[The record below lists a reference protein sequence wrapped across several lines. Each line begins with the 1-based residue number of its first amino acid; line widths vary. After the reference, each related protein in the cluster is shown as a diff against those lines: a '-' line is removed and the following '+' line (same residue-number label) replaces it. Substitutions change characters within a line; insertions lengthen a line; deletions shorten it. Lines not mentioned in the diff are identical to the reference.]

1 DPGRVLPTSRRN
13 EVISFVKSGL
23 RDLSISRTSFKWGV
37 PVPGDDDHIMYVW
50 VDALTNYLTA
60 VGYPDTEAE
69 SFKTYW
75 PADVHMVGKD
85 ILRFHAVYWPAFL
98 MAAGLE
104 PPKRIF
110 AHGWWTVEGQKMSKS
125 LGNFIPPDEIVEKYG
140 LDQTRYFMMREL
152 PFGNDGNFSHT
163 AMVNRMNSDLAND
176 FGNLAQRVLSMINKN
191 CDGMV
196 PTPGLLTVDDSA
208 LLVPARELL
217 VTMREHIDVQA
228 IHHSLAA
235 LWDVVGEANRYVDSQ
250 APWALKKTD
259 PERMATVLYVLAEVI
274 RHLAILAQP
283 VVPEAAGKMLDQLA
297 IAEDQRSFAALA
309 EDGMLRPDTPLP
321 KPQGVFPRYA
331 GAEEADA

>member
-1 DPGRVLPTSRRN
+1 MS
-13 EVISFVKSGL
+13 
-23 RDLSISRTSFKWGV
+23 
-37 PVPGDDDHIMYVW
+37 
-50 VDALTNYLTA
+50 
-60 VGYPDTEAE
+60 
-69 SFKTYW
+69 
-75 PADVHMVGKD
+75 
-85 ILRFHAVYWPAFL
+85 
-98 MAAGLE
+98 AGLA

-125 LGNFIPPDEIVEKYG
+125 VGNFIPPEQVVDQYG

-191 CDGMV
+191 CAAAV
-196 PTPGLLTVDDSA
+196 PAPGSLSIEDASLLRSARA
-208 LLVPARELL
+208 LLDI
-217 VTMREHIDVQA
+217 MRTAIGEQVIHQA
-228 IHHSLAA
+228 LAA
-235 LWDVVGEANRYVDSQ
+235 LWEVVGDANRYVDAQ

-283 VVPEAAGKMLDQLA
+283 VVPDAAARMLDQLA
-297 IAEDQRSFAALA
+297 VAADQRGFAALDVA
-309 EDGMLRPDTPLP
+309 GMLSPGTALP

-331 GAEEADA
+331 GPEEDA